1 MLPIVLVAFVF
12 EIALRAIPN
21 DYKLKRHYLDKNA
34 LQIET
39 LVLGSSHA
47 LYGIN
52 PKYFTT
58 KTFNGSNVSQSIN
71 YDYQIIKK
79 YENDLKNLKTLI
91 LPLSYFTLFRK
102 LEDGTQAW
110 RIKNYVIYYGINTPN
125 SFTDYSE
132 LLSVK
137 FELNLKRIQSN
148 YVKDKNNITC
158 SKLGWGNDFKSK
170 NSKDLEKTGKTA
182 ALRHSKDST
191 NYNENFNTL
200 NKIIALCKKN
210 NVKVMLLTTPTF
222 ATYRENLN
230 KKQLQ
235 ITLKAAQKM
244 IDMYDNCYYVNLF
257 KDTSFIASD
266 FYDADHL
273 NELGAKK
280 LSLLLNKKITQ
291 QR

>member
-1 MLPIVLVAFVF
+1 MLPIVLVAFICEV
-12 EIALRAIPN
+12 ALQAIPN
-21 DYKLKRHYLDKNA
+21 DYKLKRRYLDKNA

-39 LVLGSSHA
+39 LILGSSHA

-52 PKYFTT
+52 PEYFAT
-58 KTFNGSNVSQSIN
+58 KTFNGSNISQSIN

-79 YENDLKNLKTLI
+79 YEKDLKNLKTLI

-110 RIKNYVIYYGINTPN
+110 RIKNYVIYYGINTPH

-137 FELNLKRIQSN
+137 FELNLRRIQSN
-148 YVKDKNNITC
+148 YIKNKNNITC
-158 SKLGWGNDFKSK
+158 SKLGWGNDFKSE

-235 ITLKAAQKM
+235 ITLNAAQKM
-244 IDMYDNCYYVNLF
+244 IATHDNCYYVNLF